1 MVPRSSL
8 KPAEFAEAPPVKK
21 VEADAQPSMAA
32 PEPPEPRRVPPPPQ
46 EFRTPKAAV
55 DQDDFNALIAKGEF
69 PDASG
74 SPGKQSQARP
84 PPISHSMK
92 LKRDAIGNLGKV
104 PRDRIVG
111 LGSATGRR
119 QPQPPLG
126 AVMGHGLYG
135 DGEAGEFYFPD
146 GASAGSPT
154 ASQGKTKRPP
164 E

>member
-1 MVPRSSL
+1 M
-8 KPAEFAEAPPVKK
+8 
-21 VEADAQPSMAA
+21 
-32 PEPPEPRRVPPPPQ
+32 
-46 EFRTPKAAV
+46 
-55 DQDDFNALIAKGEF
+55 DQDEFNATIAKGGEIH
-69 PDASG
+69 PSG
-74 SPGKQSQARP
+74 SPGKALNQARP

-111 LGSATGRR
+111 LGSMGRR

-146 GASAGSPT
+146 GDKTSSPAT
-154 ASQGKTKRPP
+154 SPGKTKKPP
-164 E
+164 GYEAEAISHA